1 MRDSLLRISQS
12 LEDIP
17 NSIQVLP
24 FGRHMTERGTF
35 LVDELSVKE
44 VIEDFDSRKNDIV
57 IDYEHQTLSGSEAPA
72 AGWVKGLFFRPPSY
86 EGDPTGGIWAEVDW
100 TERAKAYLR
109 GREYRYLSPVFL
121 KRHSDE
127 RVVRLINLA
136 LTNQPAIDGMVP
148 VVNKSLGISA
158 KEQKKEVSMMEKLCE
173 ALGLSPTSNEE
184 EILSAVIA
192 LREEVS
198 KKKAEEL
205 VTLAMKEG
213 KITPAQREWALDYA
227 VKDPEGFKVFVSK
240 TPVIVPRGEV
250 SNLLRAK
257 KTNTE
262 VDELQLSVNKMLGI
276 SDESFKKFLKEV

>member
-24 FGRHMTERGTF
+24 FGRHMTEKGAF

-44 VIEDFDSRKNDIV
+44 VIEDFESRKNDIV

-72 AGWVKGLFFRPPSY
+72 AGWVKGLFFRSPSY
-86 EGDPTGGIWAEVDW
+86 EGDPTGGIWAEVEW
-100 TERAKAYLR
+100 TERAKGYLR

-121 KRHSDE
+121 KRHSDK

-148 VVNKSLGISA
+148 VVNKSLAVLA
-158 KEQKKEVSMMEKLCE
+158 KEQKKEVSKMEKLCE
-173 ALGLSPTSNEE
+173 ALGLSPSATEE
-184 EILSAVIA
+184 EILSAVLA
-192 LREEVS
+192 LRAEVS
-198 KKKAEEL
+198 LKKAEEL

-227 VKDPEGFKVFVSK
+227 LKDPEGFKVFVSK
-240 TPVIVPRGEV
+240 TPVVVPRGEV

-257 KTNTE
+257 GNT
-262 VDELQLSVNKMLGI
+262 VADELQLSINKMLGI
-276 SDESFKKFLKEV
+276 SEESFKKFLKEG